1 MFHDFCL
8 CDHHPIH
15 GIFSCRHVVLRVT
28 SFESATC
35 RTCTILP
42 EPDSRICPYAIR
54 SIHHAFLTGLRFE
67 SQWETHVERDELAGV
82 SRNSLDGS
90 ATLGTVS
97 PHQVLLLVRISRR
110 NPICL
115 TCEPASPGIAPMLFS
130 RNGCAIS
137 LIQDSSFD
145 SCERASS
152 SKGNN
157 QS

>member
-1 MFHDFCL
+1 MISVFVTITQFTA
-8 CDHHPIH
+8 
-15 GIFSCRHVVLRVT
+15 FSAADT
-28 SFESATC
+28 GYSESPRSSLPPVGT
-35 RTCTILP
+35 RTILP
-42 EPDSRICPYAIR
+42 ESDSRICPYAIR

-67 SQWETHVERDELAGV
+67 SQWRTHVERDELAGV

-90 ATLGTVS
+90 ATLGIVS

-130 RNGCAIS
+130 RNGCAIT

-145 SCERASS
+145 SCKRASS
-152 SKGNN
+152 SMGKN
-157 QS
+157 